1 MVREF
6 CYKQLELKQSVHQK
20 IAKYYV
26 TQRNERLEA
35 ELEDRIFY
43 HLTRGQENEKINEIK
58 EFLTLT
64 SQNTESFFDADHSN
78 AHLHKTDTLTQ
89 SKYIT
94 DFAIV
99 RGLGKGAFGQ
109 VYMVRDKSKS
119 NY

>member
-1 MVREF
+1 MGNICDSKSNDPTVYKKGHRPISSAISNIFVHPDEF
-6 CYKQLELKQSVHQK
+6 Q
-20 IAKYYV
+20 
-26 TQRNERLEA
+26 
-35 ELEDRIFY
+35 
-43 HLTRGQENEKINEIK
+43 NEKINEIK

-78 AHLHKTDTLTQ
+78 SHPHKNDVPSQ
-89 SKYIT
+89 QKCIS

-119 NY
+119 N